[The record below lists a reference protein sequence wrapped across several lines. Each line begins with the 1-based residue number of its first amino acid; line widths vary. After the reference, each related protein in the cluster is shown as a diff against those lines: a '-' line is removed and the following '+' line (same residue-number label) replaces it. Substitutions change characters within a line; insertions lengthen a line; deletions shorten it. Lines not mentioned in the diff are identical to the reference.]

1 MLHGLLE
8 IERRSAD
15 GLSSVFEHGGNRL
28 GQRLKNRKSNAETQS
43 AQRCRSEQ
51 NP

>member
-8 IERRSAD
+8 IEGRGAD
-15 GLSSVFEHGGNRL
+15 ALGSVFEHRGDRL

-43 AQRCRSEQ
+43 TQRNHKEESI
-51 NP
+51 